1 MPMPNP
7 HHYKPANDWLAQQD
21 DISLRD
27 ILLGE
32 RLGLR
37 LPTWV
42 PDAQHVFVDEAR
54 VPDWRALLKL
64 TIEALALAPNEQC
77 PKDVI

>member
-7 HHYKPANDWLAQQD
+7 HRYKPANDWLAQQD

-37 LPTWV
+37 LPVWV
-42 PDAQHVFVDEAR
+42 PDAQHVFVDEER

-64 TIEALALAPNEQC
+64 TIEALAPASNAQHAR
-77 PKDVI
+77 DVI